1 FPKKDQAIILEAIE
15 GIDVKD
21 YIFALAKLVPPSS
34 IMFGSRIA
42 NLRVCIYLDSSKT
55 ADNLIEVSKTVQVK
69 DQVLPIKPLVTRNK
83 RVVLSNVC
91 PVIPHY
97 VITDKLEEL
106 GIRAMSSLTFMKIGI
121 SEPGYSHILSF
132 RRQLYISPEDEVKL
146 PSSFQVYHEDIGY
159 WIYSSTD
166 SLKCFICNNTG
177 HIAKNCPK
185 NSSEGARDLQNQ
197 TIPARDLQEQSQEHL
212 TEDQIDELMN
222 SLPPTQ
228 LISASKDLKTTAS
241 SPEEPS
247 MEIETDKT
255 AGTKRPHS
263 ATTETSGMEDR
274 VSADN
279 LMVISD
285 QPSTGLDGNFIM
297 SKAGRKKKK
306 SKQAKSPAQDE
317 RTEAQVWQDLDYEV
331 ISSPGS
337 YPLNLKQFRSLMDV
351 TLNNKPSTTLVMDI
365 IQWNINGF
373 HTRFE
378 MIKLLNNIHNP
389 HILCLQETNFRD
401 NYHSDLKNFSCFHEN
416 RIHAARASGGVAIYA
431 NPSTLPELIILNT
444 NLEAIAIRIKF
455 PKAISICSIYLPNR
469 SQLSIP
475 ELENLVKSLPKP
487 MIISGDFNCHHP
499 LWGSEN
505 HDQRGLLLA
514 DWLNTHDD
522 LIALNTG
529 EPTHFNSSNANTSC
543 IDLTI
548 VSSELALLLDWSVLE
563 DTFNSDHF
571 PIVVK
576 LSTNNNNQQ
585 LNTERPLWANMF
597 ADDLTILG
605 RGKDVK
611 ILEELIQATLDK
623 LLTWSERTGFK
634 FSDTKTEYMLF
645 TRGHQRYK
653 RLNIIKSLASTVWGA
668 EKNCLLTTYKALIR
682 QKIEYGAI
690 IYDSAHPHVLK
701 ALETLQNSALRIS
714 LGAYRTSPVTSLLA
728 EALEVPLSLRRKELV
743 MTYAAKKRMSPDNP
757 VKECIFRTSTVD
769 ANYSQRPTL
778 PNPLRIRLKK
788 YSNEF
793 NLELSCECMDIGRPG
808 PPWFNLNT
816 PSLAFRNLFLELK
829 NKYEHHEEYY
839 TDGSKV
845 DNNAG
850 CSVIINNTSYGIKL
864 QDYHSIFTCEAWAIH
879 KAIKLI
885 EDNPTQ
891 HQAVIFSDS
900 KSTLHAIRNPLNC
913 NPLINLI
920 QNKLV
925 VLSRLRIG
933 HTKMTHSHIMTKE
946 PSPQCQRCG
955 EILTIKHILIEC
967 NNYNPERRKTKL

>member
-1 FPKKDQAIILEAIE
+1 
-15 GIDVKD
+15 
-21 YIFALAKLVPPSS
+21 
-34 IMFGSRIA
+34 
-42 NLRVCIYLDSSKT
+42 
-55 ADNLIEVSKTVQVK
+55 
-69 DQVLPIKPLVTRNK
+69 
-83 RVVLSNVC
+83 
-91 PVIPHY
+91 
-97 VITDKLEEL
+97 
-106 GIRAMSSLTFMKIGI
+106 
-121 SEPGYSHILSF
+121 
-132 RRQLYISPEDEVKL
+132 
-146 PSSFQVYHEDIGY
+146 
-159 WIYSSTD
+159 
-166 SLKCFICNNTG
+166 
-177 HIAKNCPK
+177 
-185 NSSEGARDLQNQ
+185 
-197 TIPARDLQEQSQEHL
+197 
-212 TEDQIDELMN
+212 MN

-279 LMVISD
+279 LMSD

-351 TLNNKPSTTLVMDI
+351 TLRVNNTTSEP
-365 IQWNINGF
+365 IQ
-373 HTRFE
+373 
-378 MIKLLNNIHNP
+378 
-389 HILCLQETNFRD
+389 
-401 NYHSDLKNFSCFHEN
+401 
-416 RIHAARASGGVAIYA
+416 
-431 NPSTLPELIILNT
+431 
-444 NLEAIAIRIKF
+444 
-455 PKAISICSIYLPNR
+455 
-469 SQLSIP
+469 
-475 ELENLVKSLPKP
+475 LENGVP
-487 MIISGDFNCHHP
+487 I
-499 LWGSEN
+499 
-505 HDQRGLLLA
+505 R
-514 DWLNTHDD
+514 
-522 LIALNTG
+522 
-529 EPTHFNSSNANTSC
+529 
-543 IDLTI
+543 
-548 VSSELALLLDWSVLE
+548 SVL
-563 DTFNSDHF
+563 S
-571 PIVVK
+571 VV
-576 LSTNNNNQQ
+576 LFLMTINDIFDSI
-585 LNTERPLWANMF
+585 ERPLWANMF

-645 TRGHQRYK
+645 TRGHQSEEICLTLGGHPIKRVYSLKILGMIHDPKLSWKKHIETVKSIGYK

-808 PPWFNLNT
+808 PPWFNLSKLINLELAENPRKDT

-839 TDGSKV
+839 TDGSKKWSFIQV
-845 DNNAG
+845 TPG
-850 CSVIINNTSYGIKL
+850 SGIHHRKFPAVL
-864 QDYHSIFTCEAWAIH
+864 L
-879 KAIKLI
+879 IK
-885 EDNPTQ
+885 NRP
-891 HQAVIFSDS
+891 
-900 KSTLHAIRNPLNC
+900 
-913 NPLINLI
+913 
-920 QNKLV
+920 
-925 VLSRLRIG
+925 G
-933 HTKMTHSHIMTKE
+933 
-946 PSPQCQRCG
+946 SP
-955 EILTIKHILIEC
+955 I
-967 NNYNPERRKTKL
+967 